1 MITQLELFREF
12 SKKLANKMKEIEIK
26 IENEQMK
33 IKILTAEADDKRI
46 RLKEILRENMN
57 LTKTF
62 FHQQGI
68 TTKADLARLSRTH
81 SLKDTKFNTA
91 SHRKNTTSRTTNFD
105 SIPTVRS
112 ARNSYD

>member
-1 MITQLELFREF
+1 M
-12 SKKLANKMKEIEIK
+12 
-26 IENEQMK
+26 
-33 IKILTAEADDKRI
+33 TADADDRRI

-57 LTKTF
+57 LTKMF

-81 SLKDTKFNTA
+81 SLKETKFNTGT
-91 SHRKNTTSRTTNFD
+91 HRKNTSRTTNFD
-105 SIPTVRS
+105 SIPSIRS